1 MKKISILMLLAGVI
15 TVGCTSS
22 GTNGVNN
29 TAGGADSATFK
40 KEALHLSASSM
51 VPIVDSK
58 ATKAE
63 LILDSSVQAKLKLLS
78 VKVKGDHLSSEQVDV
93 SSCGSLAQNGRCTIS
108 VQLPSKS
115 GNALISLE
123 FQDESGRKFSAAT
136 ILSYEET
143 NASRNG
149 IYYHVTNNS
158 TVIED
163 GGKSSYIIPMVLA
176 EDFSELKVSST
187 SPLSSASLICDAN
200 SYKKD
205 VRCDVVVNNV
215 GKNYEN
221 SIKIDGVSAK
231 THAKTSIAIPYTVT
245 VADKGKIMVGTAN
258 VFISTANGNSSN
270 IKEVMLL
277 NDGTADSTINSI
289 DSEDKKIILD
299 SKSCLN
305 RDFKPSEDCSVKVNA
320 NSEYNGQGVVQI
332 KYDTTEQTQFN
343 VIYNG
348 VQNVGLE
355 LNETSANALNKTNVG
370 STTVTTI
377 NVKNSG
383 TSKLSKI
390 KFAKVEAQNSYMR
403 YVPASS
409 KPCDTEG
416 LQNLEQNE
424 QCNVAIEYSPKAVE
438 PAASIKFNAV
448 ASYQNSHNTTVTYSS
463 GTTNINYSANA
474 YTASFAMPDSISNQ
488 ITANGSDT
496 RDITMT
502 LTNSGDGKAKI
513 ETATVPSG
521 KELPS
526 GLFLVSNDC
535 QVGKTLEASGTAGD
549 TCNVVYKL
557 GPTTSAINAANNEW
571 ASQLSFSY
579 KPSGSAS
586 TSKNVDAAIAVRIL
600 PSDNAAISVSNV
612 DAQTSIPTGSGSN
625 SELDYLKL
633 TTNKISIQYVYQNTG
648 KKVAKHF
655 VVDPVIA
662 SGFKV
667 DPATTCAYGTTS
679 APAGYEDL
687 APSGGG
693 NTSCKFILTEDK
705 EVLDSIYADKGQAI
719 IKQSGYKYINE
730 TQFVTFKENDANGAT
745 VNIIPAIAQN
755 TIVNSTASNSFEV
768 IYNVVAG
775 HPKAF
780 PVQFTQNLINGFNVG
795 VRGKSCSVTGGGNSC
810 SLDFSADAHMPTYD
824 YVLPYDVTL
833 NDGTKY
839 LNSYSVNYTLSGVY
853 YSISKSN
860 NLFQVITV
868 TNDSASTQSVS
879 KIAPI
884 NLVVVDK
891 VAAGDVFGSSKQC
904 VVSNPDTDHVT
915 QLNSGDSCKVVV
927 TPSSESSVTSLELVT
942 GDHSQKYNFMVGSY
956 PIMGG
961 LFSSV
966 LETVNFDP
974 LAAPAKLSYS
984 IAALTDLNPSIL
996 GTSNS
1001 DQEKYSID
1009 SVEADL
1015 SGNIYATGGLES
1027 ITSTS
1032 HGSTSKVSGQSVIV
1046 KLAGAKWVKVAAATA
1061 PIYSVAAVD
1070 NGMLYAG
1077 GRFNLALN
1085 KDGTTVNSSAGTRLL
1100 GLYNQSSGT
1109 WTNVAEADG
1118 DIRTIRFDR
1127 KKNKLYVAGNF
1138 KAIGGLSAA
1147 SGPIVAEYDLATSTW
1162 KQLAVADKQ
1171 INSLEAFEGDLYVG
1185 GDFTRIGG
1193 QGINYLA
1200 KYDLI
1205 NSKWTPVATVNG
1217 EVRTISS
1224 SGKKLYIAG
1233 KFTEFN
1239 PGTTD
1244 VEAGGYKFVA
1254 EYSNGDWRAKY
1265 AIEGFADK
1273 EFITSIKV
1281 MLGFI

>member
-15 TVGCTSS
+15 SVGCTSS
-22 GTNGVNN
+22 GSNGV
-29 TAGGADSATFK
+29 GGTEVADSATFK

-51 VPIVDSK
+51 VPIVDNK

-78 VKVKGDHLSSEQVDV
+78 VKVKGDYLSSEQVDV

-123 FQDESGRKFSAAT
+123 FQDENGRKFSAAT

-143 NASRNG
+143 TASRNG

-158 TVIED
+158 TIIED
-163 GGKSSYIIPMVLA
+163 GGKSSYIIPMILA

-221 SIKIDGVSAK
+221 SIKIDGVLAK
-231 THAKTSIAIPYTVT
+231 THAKTNIAIPYTVT

-258 VFISTANGNSSN
+258 VFISTANGDSSN
-270 IKEVMLL
+270 TKDVLLL
-277 NDGTADSTINSI
+277 NNGTADSTINSI

-305 RDFKPSEDCSVKVNA
+305 RDFKPSENCLVKVNA

-332 KYDTTEQTQFN
+332 KYDETEQTKFN

-348 VQNVGLE
+348 VQNIGLE
-355 LNETSANALNKTNVG
+355 LNETSANALRKTTVG
-370 STTVTTI
+370 STAVTTI

-390 KFAKVEAQNSYMR
+390 TFANLEAQNSYMK
-403 YVPASS
+403 YVPASNQ
-409 KPCDTEG
+409 PCNTKG
-416 LQNLEQNE
+416 LQSLEQNQ
-424 QCNVAIEYSPKAVE
+424 QCNVAIEYSPEVAQS
-438 PAASIKFNAV
+438 PDSIKFNAV
-448 ASYQNSHNTTVTYSS
+448 ASYQNSHNATVTYGS
-463 GTTNINYSANA
+463 GTTNINYSADS
-474 YTASFAMPDSISNQ
+474 YTADFAMLDSILNQ

-513 ETATVPSG
+513 ETSTVPSG
-521 KELPS
+521 KELPTGMS
-526 GLFLVSNDC
+526 LISNNC
-535 QVGKTLEASGTAGD
+535 LVGKTLEAKGTAGD

-557 GPTTSAINAANNEW
+557 GPTTSAINAAENKW
-571 ASQLSFSY
+571 TSQLSFSY

-586 TSKNVDAAIAVRIL
+586 VSKNVDAAIAVRIL

-612 DAQTSIPTGSGSN
+612 VAQASIPTGRGG

-633 TTNKISIQYVYQNTG
+633 TTNKISIEYVYQNTG
-648 KKVAKHF
+648 NKPAKNF
-655 VVDPVIA
+655 VIDPIIA
-662 SGFKV
+662 PGFKV
-667 DPATTCAYGTTS
+667 ESAATTCAYGT
-679 APAGYEDL
+679 AHAIAGYEDL
-687 APSGGG
+687 APRGAG
-693 NTSCKFILTEDK
+693 NASCKFVLTEDK

-719 IKQSGYKYINE
+719 IKQSGYKYING
-730 TQFVTFKENDANGAT
+730 TQFATFEGNDANSIT

-775 HPKAF
+775 HSSAF
-780 PVQFTQNLINGFNVG
+780 PVKFTQNLINGFNAG
-795 VRGKSCSVTGGGNSC
+795 TSGQFCSVAGGGSLC
-810 SLDFSADAHMPTYD
+810 SLNFNVDAHMPTYD

-839 LNSYSVNYTLSGVY
+839 LNNYSVNYTLSGVY

-860 NLFQVITV
+860 NLFQVVTV

-884 NLVVVDK
+884 NLAVVDK
-891 VAAGDVFGSSKQC
+891 AEAGDVFGTSKQC

-915 QLNSGDSCKVVV
+915 QLNKGDSCKVVV
-927 TPSSESSVTSLELVT
+927 TPSSESSATSLELVT
-942 GDHSQKYNFMVGSY
+942 GGHSQKYNFMVGSY
-956 PIMGG
+956 PILSG
-961 LFSSV
+961 LFSNI

-974 LAAPAKLSYS
+974 IATPAKFSYS
-984 IAALTDLNPSIL
+984 VAALTSLNPSIL

-1001 DQEKYSID
+1001 DLEKYSID
-1009 SVEADL
+1009 SVETDGL
-1015 SGNIYATGGLES
+1015 GNIYALGGLES

-1032 HGSTSKVSGQSVIV
+1032 YGSTSKVTGQSVIV
-1046 KLAGAKWVKVAAATA
+1046 KLSGAKWIKVAAATT
-1061 PIYSVAAVD
+1061 PIYGIAAVD
-1070 NGMLYAG
+1070 NGMLFAG
-1077 GRFNLALN
+1077 GKFNLVLN
-1085 KDGTTVNSSAGTRLL
+1085 KDGTTVSSTAGTKLL

-1118 DIRTIRFDR
+1118 DIRVIKFDR
-1127 KKNKLYVAGNF
+1127 KRNKLYVAGNF
-1138 KAIGGLSAA
+1138 KTIGGLNAA
-1147 SGPIVAEYDLATSTW
+1147 SGPIIAEYDLVTLTW

-1185 GDFTRIGG
+1185 GDFNRIGG
-1193 QGINYLA
+1193 QGIKYLA

-1205 NSKWTPVATVNG
+1205 NSKWTPVATVDG

-1224 SGKKLYIAG
+1224 SGTKLYIAG
-1233 KFTEFN
+1233 KFTDFN
-1239 PGTTD
+1239 VGTNVT
-1244 VEAGGYKFVA
+1244 AGGYKFVA
-1254 EYSNGDWRAKY
+1254 EYNKGNWNAKY

-1273 EFITSIKV
+1273 ELITSIKV